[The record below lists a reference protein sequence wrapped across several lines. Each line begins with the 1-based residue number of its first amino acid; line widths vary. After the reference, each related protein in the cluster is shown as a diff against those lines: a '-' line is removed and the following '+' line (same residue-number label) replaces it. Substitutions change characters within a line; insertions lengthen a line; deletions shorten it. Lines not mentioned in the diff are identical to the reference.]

1 LFGKF
6 LEALGKVPYFSR
18 TQQGVI
24 LLLGAALFLLWAW
37 RANFGLAPTPP
48 PPATLNPVFVE
59 VAGAAPHPGVYS
71 FPRPPT
77 LPEVWTKAEV
87 PGPPPDD
94 QKEFASGS
102 RVEFSPEGRCQI
114 GRMSGSQLMTLGLA
128 INLNQAGK
136 DDLEALP
143 GIGPVLAGRI
153 VAYREAHGPFKKIE
167 DLELVSGIGPK
178 KLEQVKPYLI
188 LESQEAEAPAP
199 QED

>member
-1 LFGKF
+1 MRI
-6 LEALGKVPYFSR
+6 PYFSR

-24 LLLGAALFLLWAW
+24 LLLGAALFLLWVW
-37 RANFGLAPTPP
+37 RANFGLAPVPP

-77 LPEVWTKAEV
+77 LLEVWARA
-87 PGPPPDD
+87 GGSGSPPTDRIVLPT
-94 QKEFASGS
+94 GS
-102 RVEFSPEGRCQI
+102 RVEIAGEGRVLVS
-114 GRMSGSQLMTLGLA
+114 RMSGSHLMTLGLA
-128 INLNQAGK
+128 INLNQAGR

-153 VAYREAHGPFKKIE
+153 IAYRQAHGPFKKIE
-167 DLELVSGIGPK
+167 DLEQVSGIGPK

-188 LESQEAEAPAP
+188 LESQEPEAPAP